1 MEGEAAGQVGGMEC
15 SNEVREKIAG
25 ESAAWKCEG
34 CGGQSCEDILKES
47 AARAKELE
55 DTGQAVREEV
65 LPEGLKLGY
74 KDEMRK
80 RESEASSSERPRPRP
95 TPTPT
100 PTPTTF
106 APSEPATAALPP
118 ALPPAH
124 APQLQHH
131 HQHQHQPSPVP
142 PPYQPYGQRQPPNL
156 AGAYLPGDIPAYLH
170 PLYAPVPAPILQR
183 VETPWLDKCIWALVV
198 ALAALVARR
207 YWGLELIV

>member
-15 SNEVREKIAG
+15 SKEVREKIAG

-55 DTGQAVREEV
+55 DAGQVVREEV

-74 KDEMRK
+74 KDEMK
-80 RESEASSSERPRPRP
+80 KGEGEAGSSEAPA
-95 TPTPT
+95 PT
-100 PTPTTF
+100 PTPTTL
-106 APSEPATAALPP
+106 PSSEPATPP
-118 ALPPAH
+118 PPVR
-124 APQLQHH
+124 APRVQH
-131 HQHQHQPSPVP
+131 HQHQHPHSPVP
-142 PPYQPYGQRQPPNL
+142 PPYQPYGPRQPPNL
-156 AGAYLPGDIPAYLH
+156 AGAYLPGEIPAYLH
-170 PLYAPVPAPILQR
+170 PLYAPVPAPVLQR

>member
-15 SNEVREKIAG
+15 SKEVREKIAG
-25 ESAAWKCEG
+25 ESATWKCEG
-34 CGGQSCEDILKES
+34 CGGQSCEDILRES
-47 AARAKELE
+47 AAMAKELE
-55 DTGQAVREEV
+55 DAGQVVQEEV

-80 RESEASSSERPRPRP
+80 RESEAGSSEIPA
-95 TPTPT
+95 
-100 PTPTTF
+100 PTPTTS
-106 APSEPATAALPP
+106 PSSEPATAAI
-118 ALPPAH
+118 PPAH
-124 APQLQHH
+124 APQLQQ

-142 PPYQPYGQRQPPNL
+142 PPYQPYGQRQHPNL
-156 AGAYLPGDIPAYLH
+156 AGGYLPGDIPAYLR

-183 VETPWLDKCIWALVV
+183 IETPWLDKCIWALVV

>member
-55 DTGQAVREEV
+55 DVGQAVQEEV
-65 LPEGLKLGY
+65 LPEGLKLAY
-74 KDEMRK
+74 KDEMK
-80 RESEASSSERPRPRP
+80 KGEGEAGPSETPVL

-100 PTPTTF
+100 APPISAVPTIPTPPT
-106 APSEPATAALPP
+106 APAA
-118 ALPPAH
+118 
-124 APQLQHH
+124 APQLQH
-131 HQHQHQPSPVP
+131 QHQQPPSPAP
-142 PPYQPYGQRQPPNL
+142 PPYQPYGPLQPPNL
-156 AGAYLPGDIPAYLH
+156 GGAYLPGNIPAYLH
-170 PLYAPVPAPILQR
+170 PLYAPVPVLVPQR
-183 VETPWLDKCIWALVV
+183 IETPWLDKCIWALVV

-207 YWGLELIV
+207 YWGLELIA

>member
-15 SNEVREKIAG
+15 SKEVREKIAG

-55 DTGQAVREEV
+55 DAGQVAREEV

-74 KDEMRK
+74 KDEMK
-80 RESEASSSERPRPRP
+80 KGGGEAGSSE
-95 TPTPT
+95 TPT
-100 PTPTTF
+100 PTPTTSPPSTIPA
-106 APSEPATAALPP
+106 APIPP
-118 ALPPAH
+118 SNP
-124 APQLQHH
+124 APQLQHQ
-131 HQHQHQPSPVP
+131 HQHQHPPSPAP
-142 PPYQPYGQRQPPNL
+142 PPLYQPYGQRQPPNL
-156 AGAYLPGDIPAYLH
+156 GGAYLPGDIPAYRH
-170 PLYAPVPAPILQR
+170 PLYAPVPVLIPQR
-183 VETPWLDKCIWALVV
+183 IETPWLDKCIWALVV

>member
-34 CGGQSCEDILKES
+34 CGGQSCEDILRES
-47 AARAKELE
+47 GARAKELE
-55 DTGQAVREEV
+55 DAGQVVREEV

-74 KDEMRK
+74 KDEMK
-80 RESEASSSERPRPRP
+80 KEESEAGSSE
-95 TPTPT
+95 TPAPA

-106 APSEPATAALPP
+106 APSELTTP

-124 APQLQHH
+124 TPQLPNRQR
-131 HQHQHQPSPVP
+131 QHQPSPAP

-156 AGAYLPGDIPAYLH
+156 AGAYLPNDIPAYLH